1 MGRLGMSFESAFD
14 TLLTCYLDV
23 SGCWPSTKDYLFN
36 VPSLP
41 CQYSPL

>member
-14 TLLTCYLDV
+14 TLLTCYLGV
-23 SGCWPSTKDYLFN
+23 FGCWPGTRDFLFY

-41 CQYSPL
+41 CHSPV